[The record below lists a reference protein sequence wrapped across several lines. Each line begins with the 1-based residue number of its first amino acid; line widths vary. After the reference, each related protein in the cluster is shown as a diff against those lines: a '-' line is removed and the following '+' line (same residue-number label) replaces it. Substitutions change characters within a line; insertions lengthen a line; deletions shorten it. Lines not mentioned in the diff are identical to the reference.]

1 MKTKAVIL
9 TSGGLD
15 SATLLAMA
23 HRNGRE
29 CYSLS
34 FDYGQRHRAELNAAR
49 GLAERHGDVVHRVVS
64 LDLSAI
70 GGSALTDMDIPVPTT
85 PQEGIPITYVPARN
99 TVFLS
104 LALGWAEVLGA
115 SEIYIGVNAV
125 DYSGYPDCRPEFI
138 AAYQRLIGVATKA
151 GVEGTSISLETPLI
165 DLSKGAIIDVGLRL
179 GVDYSM
185 TVSCYQAD
193 EMGRACGECDS
204 CRLRAAGFE
213 QAGVPDPTRYR

>member
-23 HRNGRE
+23 HSNGRE

-49 GLAERHGDVVHRVVS
+49 GLAERYGDVVHRVVS

-125 DYSGYPDCRPEFI
+125 DYSGYPDCRPAFI
-138 AAYQRLIGVATKA
+138 AAYQQLIGVATKA
-151 GVEGTSISLETPLI
+151 GVEGASISLRTPLI
-165 DLSKGAIIDVGLRL
+165 DLSKAAIIDEGLRL

>member
-49 GLAERHGDVVHRVVS
+49 GLAERYGDVVHRVVS

-85 PQEGIPITYVPARN
+85 PKEGIPITYVPARN

-165 DLSKGAIIDVGLRL
+165 DLSKGAIIDAGLRL